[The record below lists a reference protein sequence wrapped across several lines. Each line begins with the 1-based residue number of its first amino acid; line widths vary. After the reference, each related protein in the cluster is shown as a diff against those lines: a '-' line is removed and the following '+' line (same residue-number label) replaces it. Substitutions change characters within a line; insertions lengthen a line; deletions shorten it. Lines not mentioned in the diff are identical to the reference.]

1 MRILHTVRQI
11 LSRAVHGLGLE
22 GVPFSFMAGPGAGTG
37 FQTFVNKELPV
48 AVAGDFA
55 GANIRASVVAGSWQY
70 VASPGGVTVGAMGW
84 ANPATNQI
92 TSYYTAPAA
101 SCFIHR
107 ESQATIINSPGIGG
121 PIASMQVLNGQRVIG
136 YDQGEFWGL
145 FTAGATIGNKVY
157 ANAVT
162 GALTAAA
169 TGNSV
174 TGAITSLSVATTGV
188 MTVNTISGTPLAI
201 GQVIIAPGVP
211 NGSYIASLGT
221 GTGGTGTYNLANV
234 DGTAFVVVTTQAGNY
249 YGAQETQFALAQN
262 VTADCDF
269 TGSLAVPVAGVA
281 FRRADGDC
289 GRLRYADPGAV
300 AVGHRRGRTP
310 RLSQLPD
317 PRAVDE
323 HRGRRRARHHRHL
336 PGEQCAG
343 GRDLDQH
350 VRGDAGQ
357 AGEDKLLGHVD
368 LIRCPPST
376 PYSSAT

>member
-37 FQTFVNKELPV
+37 FQTFVNKELPL

-55 GANIRASVVAGSWQY
+55 GANIRASVVAGAWQY

-188 MTVNTISGTPLAI
+188 MTVNTITGTPLAI

-269 TGSLAVPVAGVA
+269 TGSLAVPAAGVA
-281 FRRADGDC
+281 FGV
-289 GRLRYADPGAV
+289 LTVTAV
-300 AVGHRRGRTP
+300 ASGTLTP
-310 RLSQLPD
+310 GQWLSATGGGGLLGSANCQILEQLTST
-317 PRAVDE
+317 
-323 HRGRRRARHHRHL
+323 
-336 PGEQCAG
+336 AG
-343 GRDLDQH
+343 GGALGTTGTYQ
-350 VRGDAGQ
+350 VSNAPAVVTSTNTFVATQG
-357 AGEDKLLGHVD
+357 KLGK
-368 LIRCPPST
+368 I
-376 PYSSAT
+376 SSWATWT